1 MSLVATLTQPLR
13 SRYTRQMDKNEV
25 RASRYGAWD
34 LFNKDTN
41 LDNGILTPENK
52 AALRNSFGNTV
63 QIPVMP
69 ANSDVTISNI
79 RSCTIPDAENNSALI
94 TVTWMTF
101 AFSIT
106 MYPAQYRNNDVGYQ
120 ADYTRKLDERLIKLA
135 GLLDTQAI
143 ATLEANKNQ
152 FWTGIS
158 GVPYAVVANA
168 LQISQALLPDFYN
181 TIPSILA
188 RMDFY
193 DRGSDVLTSPHAA
206 PYLNRARQDDAEA
219 FQFDGYNWWMSNRIV
234 PGAGIQSAGYLMRPG
249 SVAVQTRIDPDAE
262 AGSRIGEFQYW
273 DSITLPI
280 PGSQYGIRFGV
291 FYRKDCADGT
301 PLHSGMT
308 GLTRTLREAWEFSFD
323 IAFISVYNSNIAGR
337 FNPIIKFEISNA

>member
-13 SRYTRQMDKNEV
+13 SRYAQQMDKNEV

-34 LFNKDTN
+34 LFNQDTN
-41 LDNGILTPENK
+41 LANGILTPENK
-52 AALRNSFGNTV
+52 AALRASFGNTV

-69 ANSDVTISNI
+69 ANSDVTISNV
-79 RSCTIPDAENNSALI
+79 RSCTIPDAENTSALI

-106 MYPAQYRNNDVGYQ
+106 QYPAQYRNNDVGYQ
-120 ADYTRKLDERLIKLA
+120 ADYDRKLDERLIKLA
-135 GLLDTQAI
+135 GLLDSQAI
-143 ATLEANKNQ
+143 TTLEANKNQ
-152 FWTGIS
+152 FWTGIT

-168 LQISQALLPDFYN
+168 LQVSQALLPDFYN

-193 DRGSDVLTSPHAA
+193 DGGVDVLSSPHAL
-206 PYLNRARQDDAEA
+206 PWLNRNRQDPDQN
-219 FQFDGYNWWMSNRIV
+219 FQFNNYDWFMTNRMV
-234 PGAGIQSAGYLMRPG
+234 PGGGIQSAGFLMKPG

-262 AGSRIGEFQYW
+262 ARSRVGEFMEWDNIVMPLPGTQYA
-273 DSITLPI
+273 I
-280 PGSQYGIRFGV
+280 PMGV

-301 PLHSGMT
+301 PIQAGMA